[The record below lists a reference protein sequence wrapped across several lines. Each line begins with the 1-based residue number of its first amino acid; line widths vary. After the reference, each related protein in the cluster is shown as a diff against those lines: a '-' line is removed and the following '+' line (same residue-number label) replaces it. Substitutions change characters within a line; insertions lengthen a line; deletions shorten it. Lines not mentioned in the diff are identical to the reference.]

1 MRRDALPDLA
11 AGESEQSFE
20 LPAAWRRKLH
30 PRRGGVR
37 RAPGRPDKDAAA
49 LLETR
54 LAQDKDWIEEFLA
67 APGSDVRLVAAA
79 RAQLDGSGPSPLG
92 AAAVAAMVAVPPPTA
107 AAWADVWAAAHGLPF
122 AARAAVELFDIEAVW
137 LQSGG
142 TRSDPAV
149 TALDPA
155 TRIPYLTEQRRPLA
169 DRVRAL
175 LAAADEETYRAAV
188 AALADARDGER
199 RRIAVSYLV
208 PSETGWV
215 AACCAEPG
223 ALVFRDQYLRSM
235 LFCSLHAPEQADR
248 LGGKADIDWPL
259 STIATVAEG
268 LGPAAAPLIAEV
280 FDRVYTSA
288 ASVRAAA
295 AALVELPGDAALRAL
310 LSRAGD
316 KRVRPSLLR
325 AMERRPVTALRV
337 LAEASRGAGGG
348 AEEARRLLGDHVGA
362 HRELATAAL
371 PTFDEADAAAVRP
384 FLERPD
390 QVPEAPAEELPKLL
404 TSPPWLTRPGADA
417 QADTAAASAAVVAKV
432 VTGLSADA
440 APVVEWLPGERE
452 AWAAA
457 RSPYLHPT
465 DAGSEGMAV
474 DVEALRRY
482 GLEDLSSAQLFL
494 RGPEEEL
501 RPLLA
506 AWAPDDY
513 WEGENTLRPV
523 AARYGTDALPVLTRA
538 AVRHPATLGALL
550 LPFRD
555 AGTARLMAEWT
566 VRLKKA
572 GEVARAWFARH
583 GLAAVP
589 LLVPDAVGAPG
600 PVRRHAAYALRL
612 IGSAHGVEP
621 VCGAAAERYGEE
633 VAEVVRADLAPV
645 ADPLRAALP
654 ATLPVLPEWA
664 DPVGL
669 PQVLLRGGGSA
680 LPAESVRHALTMLAM
695 SRPGEAYPGV
705 PVVREV
711 CDRGSL
717 AAFGWE
723 LFERWRSAGMP
734 AKDGWALH
742 ALGLLGDDETVR
754 RLAPVVRAWPGEGAH
769 HRAVEGLDVLAA
781 IGTDEAL
788 TQLHRI
794 AQRVRFKALKERAQ
808 ERIAAVA
815 RGLGLT
821 AEQLGDRLVPD
832 AGLDA
837 TGGTVVDYGA
847 RRFTVGFDER
857 LRPYVLDGT
866 GKRLKD
872 LPKPGQEDDPER
884 ASVERAR
891 FTALRKEV
899 RTVAADQVR
908 RLEAAMVAGRT
919 WSAEEFRGLILGHP
933 LLRHL
938 ARGLV
943 WLAEHGDAV
952 WSFRVSAGGDRA
964 CTDVTGVRREL
975 PAGAS
980 VRPAHP
986 LEVEGELAAW
996 RAVFAGH
1003 GTLQPFPQLERP
1015 VYRLT
1020 EEEAAGWR
1028 LPRFEGITVPTG
1040 GLLGLERRGWRRG
1053 EPRDAGVECWLTKE
1067 VGPDR
1072 YLVVNPRDGIAVGAV
1087 DVFPEQPLDAV
1098 WLHDRPGDFSPPR
1111 DSRLRL
1117 GELSP
1122 VLASE
1127 ALADLTALTAG
1138 AATP

>member
-1 MRRDALPDLA
+1 M
-11 AGESEQSFE
+11 
-20 LPAAWRRKLH
+20 
-30 PRRGGVR
+30 R
-37 RAPGRPDKDAAA
+37 RAPSRPDKETAA

-54 LAQDKDWIEEFLA
+54 LAQDKDWIEEFLT
-67 APGSDVRLVAAA
+67 APGSDARLVAAA

-107 AAWADVWAAAHGLPF
+107 AAWADIWAAAHGLPF
-122 AARAAVELFDIEAVW
+122 AALAVVELFDIEAVW
-137 LQSGG
+137 IQSGG
-142 TRSDPAV
+142 TRSDPGI
-149 TALDPA
+149 TALDPVA
-155 TRIPYLTEQRRPLA
+155 RIPYLTEQRRPPA

-175 LAAADEETYRAAV
+175 LAAADEDTYRAAV
-188 AALADARDGER
+188 AALAGARDGER

-208 PSETGWV
+208 PSETDWV
-215 AACCAEPG
+215 TECCAEPG
-223 ALVFRDQYLRSM
+223 PLVFLDGYLRSM
-235 LFCSLHAPEQADR
+235 LFCSMDAPEQVVR

-268 LGPAAAPLIAEV
+268 LGPAAAPLVAEV
-280 FDRVYTSA
+280 FDRPYASA

-295 AALVELPGDAALRAL
+295 AALVELPGEAAVRAL
-310 LSRAGD
+310 LSRADD

-325 AMERRPVTALRV
+325 AMERRPVTTLRV
-337 LAEASRGAGGG
+337 LAEASQGSGRA
-348 AEEARRLLGDHVGA
+348 AEVARQLLGEHIGA
-362 HRELATAAL
+362 HVELVTAAL
-371 PTFDEADAAAVRP
+371 PTCDEAVAAAVRP
-384 FLERPD
+384 FLEGPD
-390 QVPEAPAEELPKLL
+390 RVPDAPAEALPAPL
-404 TSPPWLTRPGADA
+404 TNPPWLSRPHAGTDAGTGAEGDP
-417 QADTAAASAAVVAKV
+417 QGV

-440 APVVEWLPGERE
+440 APVVEWLAGERE

-457 RSPYLHPT
+457 RSPYLRAT
-465 DAGSEGMAV
+465 DDDGSGQMPV
-474 DVEALRRY
+474 DMEALRRY
-482 GLEDLSSAQLFL
+482 GLEDLSSAELFL
-494 RGPEEEL
+494 RGPEEQL

-523 AARYGTDALPVLTRA
+523 AARYGTDALPVLKRA

-572 GEVARAWFARH
+572 GGVARAWFARH
-583 GLAAVP
+583 GLAAAP

-600 PVRRHAAYALRL
+600 PARRHAAYALRL
-612 IGSAHGVEP
+612 IAAAHGVEA
-621 VCGAAAERYGEE
+621 VCGVVAERYGEE
-633 VAEVVRADLAPV
+633 VAEVVGAALAPV

-654 ATLPVLPEWA
+654 ATLPALPEWA
-664 DPVGL
+664 DPVVL
-669 PQVLLRGGGSA
+669 PQILLRGGGSA
-680 LPAESVRHALTMLAM
+680 LPAESVRHTLTMLAI
-695 SRPGEAYPGV
+695 SRPGAVYPGV
-705 PVVREV
+705 PVVREL
-711 CDRGSL
+711 CDGDSL

-723 LFERWRSAGMP
+723 LFDRWRSVGMP
-734 AKDGWALH
+734 AEGSWTLR

-754 RLAPVVRAWPGEGAH
+754 RLAPVLRAWPGEGAH

-788 TQLHRI
+788 THLHRI
-794 AQRVRFKALKERAQ
+794 AERVRFKALKARAR
-808 ERIAAVA
+808 ERIAEVA

-821 AEQLGDRLVPD
+821 TEQLGDRLVPD

-857 LRPYVLDGT
+857 LRPYVRDGS
-866 GKRLKD
+866 GKRLKG
-872 LPKPGQEDDPER
+872 LPKPGPKDDPER
-884 ASVERAR
+884 ASAERAR
-891 FTALRKEV
+891 FTALKKEV
-899 RTVAADQVR
+899 RTVASDQVR

-919 WSAEEFRGLILGHP
+919 WTAEEFRGLIVGHP

-943 WLAEHGDAV
+943 WLAEDGDAV
-952 WSFRVSAGGDRA
+952 WSFRVSEDRTRA
-964 CTDVTGVRREL
+964 CTDVAGGHRAL
-975 PAGAS
+975 PEGAS
-980 VRPAHP
+980 VRLAHP
-986 LEVEGELAAW
+986 LDVEGELEAW
-996 RAVFAGH
+996 RAVFDRH

-1015 VYRLT
+1015 VYRFT
-1020 EEEAAGWR
+1020 DEEAAGWR

-1053 EPRDAGVECWLTKE
+1053 EPQDAGVECWLTKE

-1098 WLHDRPGDFSPPR
+1098 WLHDRPGDWSPPL
-1111 DSRLRL
+1111 DSPLRL

-1127 ALADLTALTAG
+1127 ALADLTALTEG
-1138 AATP
+1138 AAP